1 MRLIAVFDRSTI
13 PLQGD
18 GLAVLAVSLDN
29 AAGSAAEAARESGLT
44 LCAGGIDGFQTLA
57 TALLA
62 HGFRPLP

>member
-1 MRLIAVFDRSTI
+1 MFVLSRI

-29 AAGSAAEAARESGLT
+29 AAGSAAEAAHESGLT

-57 TALLA
+57 AALHA